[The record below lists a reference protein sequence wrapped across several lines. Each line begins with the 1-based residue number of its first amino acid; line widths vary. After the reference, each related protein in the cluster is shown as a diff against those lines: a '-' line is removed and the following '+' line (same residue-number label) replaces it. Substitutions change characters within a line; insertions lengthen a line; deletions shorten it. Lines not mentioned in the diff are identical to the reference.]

1 MHPFLFVFANLKIKQ
16 TLGLLSS
23 YTLNRI
29 QILNKRKNSMMNE
42 TLIQLSQKW
51 PAWLWNIAL
60 ILFSFLIGFLI
71 KLIFIPLLRRQAI
84 QQESYSLFRSFVRRF
99 NRVLSVFI
107 PLIVFNSLLPFA
119 QFNERTLRVV
129 SKTNELLLVSFF
141 AIVLIQGIKV
151 FEDYLYHRFDINKE
165 NNLRERKIRTQIVF
179 IRKVVVT
186 LIIVISLAIILLS
199 FDSMQKIGA
208 GLLTGVG
215 VGGIIIGFAAQ
226 KSLGNLLAGFQI
238 AFTQP
243 IRMDDVLVVEGE
255 WGRVEEINL
264 TYVVVNIWDKRR
276 LVLPITYFIEKP
288 FQNWTRTTSEILGT
302 VFIYTDFTVPV
313 QQLRDKLTTLLTGHP
328 LWDGKVNVLQV
339 TDFKERTME
348 IRCLMSCRNS
358 GQAFDLRCYVREQM
372 IAYIHTNFPNAL
384 ARTRVDYQE
393 GSEKKLNG

>member
-1 MHPFLFVFANLKIKQ
+1 M
-16 TLGLLSS
+16 T
-23 YTLNRI
+23 
-29 QILNKRKNSMMNE
+29 E
-42 TLIQLSQKW
+42 TLIQFSQTW
-51 PAWLWNIAL
+51 PAWLWNMVL
-60 ILFSFLIGFLI
+60 IMFSFLIGILI
-71 KLIFIPLLRRQAI
+71 KLICVPLLRRQAI
-84 QQESYSLFRSFVRRF
+84 EQSSYSLFRSFIRRF
-99 NRVLSVFI
+99 NRLLSIFI
-107 PLIVFNSLLPFA
+107 PLLVFNSLLPFA
-119 QFNERTLRVV
+119 HFNRGTLQVV
-129 SKTNELLLVSFF
+129 TKINELLLVSFF
-141 AIVLIQGIKV
+141 ALALIQTIKV
-151 FEDYLYHRFDINKE
+151 FEDYLYHRFDVNKE

-186 LIIVISLAIILLS
+186 MIIVVALAIILLS

-255 WGRVEEINL
+255 WGKVEEINL

-288 FQNWTRTTSEILGT
+288 FQNWTRTTAEILGT
-302 VFIYTDFTVPV
+302 VFIYTDFTIPV
-313 QQLRDKLTTLLTGHP
+313 QQLREKLTTLLRGHP

-339 TDFKERTME
+339 TDLKEQTME

-358 GQAFDLRCYVREQM
+358 GQAFDLRCYIREQM
-372 IAYIHTNFPNAL
+372 IAYIRTNFPDAL
-384 ARTRVDYQE
+384 SKTRVDYTATTE
-393 GSEKKLNG
+393 NA

>member
-1 MHPFLFVFANLKIKQ
+1 M
-16 TLGLLSS
+16 T
-23 YTLNRI
+23 
-29 QILNKRKNSMMNE
+29 E
-42 TLIQLSQKW
+42 TFIHLSQTW
-51 PAWLWNIAL
+51 PAWIWNLAL
-60 ILFSFLIGFLI
+60 ILFSFLIGLFI
-71 KLIFIPLLRRQAI
+71 KILFVPLLRKQAI
-84 QQESYSLFRSFVRRF
+84 EQSSYSLFRSFIRRF
-99 NRVLSVFI
+99 NRILSVFI
-107 PLIVFNSLLPFA
+107 PLLVFNSLLPFTS
-119 QFNERTLRVV
+119 FNPKTLQIVT
-129 SKTNELLLVSFF
+129 KINEILLVSFF
-141 AIVLIQGIKV
+141 ALVLIQAIKV

-165 NNLRERKIRTQIVF
+165 NNLRERKVRTQIVF
-179 IRKVVVT
+179 IRK
-186 LIIVISLAIILLS
+186 IVITIIITVSVAIILLS

-243 IRMDDVLVVEGE
+243 IRVDDVLIVEGE
-255 WGRVEEINL
+255 WGKVEEINL

-288 FQNWTRTTSEILGT
+288 FQNWTRTTAEILGT
-302 VFIYTDFTVPV
+302 VFIYVDFTIPV
-313 QQLRDKLTTLLTGHP
+313 HALREKLTDLLTGHP

-372 IAYIHTNFPNAL
+372 IQYIQANFPESL
-384 ARTRVDYQE
+384 AKTRVDYSSDSSKY
-393 GSEKKLNG
+393 GNNDVYK

>member
-1 MHPFLFVFANLKIKQ
+1 
-16 TLGLLSS
+16 
-23 YTLNRI
+23 
-29 QILNKRKNSMMNE
+29 
-42 TLIQLSQKW
+42 
-51 PAWLWNIAL
+51 
-60 ILFSFLIGFLI
+60 
-71 KLIFIPLLRRQAI
+71 
-84 QQESYSLFRSFVRRF
+84 
-99 NRVLSVFI
+99 
-107 PLIVFNSLLPFA
+107 
-119 QFNERTLRVV
+119 VV
-129 SKTNELLLVSFF
+129 SKINELLLVSFF

-313 QQLRDKLTTLLTGHP
+313 EQLRDKLTGLLAGHP

-339 TDFKERTME
+339 TDFKERTLE

-358 GQAFDLRCYVREQM
+358 GQAFDLRCYIREQM
-372 IAYIHTNFPNAL
+372 IVYIRENFPHAL
-384 ARTRVDYQE
+384 TRTRVDYQE
-393 GSEKKLNG
+393 GLQKGV

>member
-1 MHPFLFVFANLKIKQ
+1 MADIFI
-16 TLGLLSS
+16 
-23 YTLNRI
+23 R
-29 QILNKRKNSMMNE
+29 
-42 TLIQLSQKW
+42 LSQTW

-60 ILFSFLIGFLI
+60 ILFSFLAGILI

-84 QQESYSLFRSFVRRF
+84 EQSSYSLFRSFIRRF
-99 NRVLSVFI
+99 NRVLSIFI
-107 PLIVFNSLLPFA
+107 PLVIFNSLLPFSH
-119 QFNERTLRVV
+119 FNTTTLHVV
-129 SKTNELLLVSFF
+129 SRLNEILLVAFF
-141 AIVLIQGIKV
+141 AIALIQAIKV
-151 FEDYLYHRFDINKE
+151 FEDYLYHRFDVNKE
-165 NNLRERKIRTQIVF
+165 NNLRERKVRTQIVF

-186 LIIVISLAIILLS
+186 IIILVSLAIILLS
-199 FDSMQKIGA
+199 FESMQKIGA

-288 FQNWTRTTSEILGT
+288 FQNWTRTTAEILGT
-302 VFIYTDFTVPV
+302 VFIYTDFTIPV
-313 QQLRDKLTTLLTGHP
+313 QQLREKLTALLTGHP
-328 LWDGKVNVLQV
+328 LWDGQVNVLQV
-339 TDFKERTME
+339 TDFREQTME

-358 GQAFDLRCYVREQM
+358 GQAFDLRCYIREKM
-372 IAYIHTNFPNAL
+372 IEYIRTNFPDAL
-384 ARTRVDYQE
+384 SKTRIEYLPAA
-393 GSEKKLNG
+393 EKK